1 MSLYLYQTYIVPG
14 QYPQNPLKP
23 AKNAAPV
30 PGIAWPILHPKR
42 RRSKPRCRLFLCAKN
57 SSFGIARQF
66 GRQFGRQKHVKK
78 RAIKLHILPE
88 ILLKCAI

>member
-23 AKNAAPV
+23 AKNAAQV
-30 PGIAWPILHPKR
+30 PGIAWPILHQKR
-42 RRSKPRCRLFLCAKN
+42 RRSKQRCRLFLCAKN
-57 SSFGIARQF
+57 SGFGF
-66 GRQFGRQKHVKK
+66 GLTNGLTNGLTKNAKK
-78 RAIKLHILPE
+78 RAIKAYILPE